1 MPSLATALMPR
12 SAGTL
17 VVLLAL
23 LVLWQGLHLL
33 VGASSLASPAA
44 TVAKL
49 ASLLVTG
56 EFWLNISET
65 MRAFV
70 AAFAISLFG
79 GIALGIVLGV
89 RKLAGNVA
97 EPILTTLYSIPKV
110 VLYPL
115 VLLCFGL
122 GISAKIAFGVMHGL
136 IPITLFSMNAI
147 RQMKPVYRR
156 TSQVMR
162 LSPVQNAFTVIMPA
176 ILPEIISGVRL
187 GFSLTLLGVLIG
199 EMFAS
204 QRGLGFLLTSAINL
218 GQIDTI
224 MAIALLLTVFAVTCN
239 ALMMRFDR
247 RLTHR

>member
-1 MPSLATALMPR
+1 MTHMRRFSGTAI
-12 SAGTL
+12 
-17 VVLLAL
+17 VLLACIAIWQL
-23 LVLWQGLHLL
+23 LYLY
-33 VGASSLASPAA
+33 VGDSALASPLQ
-44 TVAKL
+44 TVEKL
-49 ASLLVTG
+49 AVLLRNGDFWTHVT
-56 EFWLNISET
+56 ET
-65 MRAFV
+65 GRAFV
-70 AAFAISLFG
+70 LALLIAVLGGISLG
-79 GIALGIVLGV
+79 VILGLG
-89 RKLAGNVA
+89 RLAGDVA
-97 EPILTTLYSIPKV
+97 EPILVTLYSVPKI

-122 GISAKIAFGVMHGL
+122 GMSAKVAFGVMHGL

-156 TSQVMR
+156 TSQVLR
-162 LSPVQNAFTVIMPA
+162 LTTWQTALTVIIPA

-224 MAIALLLTVFAVTCN
+224 MAIALLLTVFAIACN
-239 ALMMRFDR
+239 TLMMMFDR
-247 RLTHR
+247 RLAHR

>member
-1 MPSLATALMPR
+1 MTALMPR

-17 VVLLAL
+17 LVLLAL
-23 LVLWQGLHLL
+23 IVLWQGLHLL
-33 VGASSLASPAA
+33 VGASSLASPVQ

-49 ASLLVTG
+49 AALLATG
-56 EFWLNISET
+56 EFWLNVSET

-70 AAFAISLFG
+70 AAFAISLAG
-79 GIALGIVLGV
+79 GITLGIVLGV

-162 LSPVQNAFTVIMPA
+162 LSPSQNAFTVIMPA

-204 QRGLGFLLTSAINL
+204 QRGLGFMLTSAINI

-239 ALMMRFDR
+239 TLMMRFDR

>member
-1 MPSLATALMPR
+1 MRRFSGTAI
-12 SAGTL
+12 
-17 VVLLAL
+17 VLLACIAIWQL
-23 LVLWQGLHLL
+23 LYLY
-33 VGASSLASPAA
+33 VGDSALASPLQ
-44 TVAKL
+44 TVEKL
-49 ASLLVTG
+49 SVLLRNGDFWTHVT
-56 EFWLNISET
+56 ET
-65 MRAFV
+65 GRAFV
-70 AAFAISLFG
+70 LALVIAVLGGISLG
-79 GIALGIVLGV
+79 VILGLG
-89 RKLAGNVA
+89 RLAGDVA
-97 EPILTTLYSIPKV
+97 EPILVTLYSVPKI

-122 GISAKIAFGVMHGL
+122 GMSAKVAFGVMHGL

-156 TSQVMR
+156 TSQVLR
-162 LSPVQNAFTVIMPA
+162 LTTLQTALTVIVPA

-224 MAIALLLTVFAVTCN
+224 MAIALLLTVFAIACN
-239 ALMMRFDR
+239 TLMMMFDR
-247 RLTHR
+247 HLAHR

>member
-1 MPSLATALMPR
+1 MRRFGGTAIVILACIAIWQLLYLYVGD
-12 SAGTL
+12 SA
-17 VVLLAL
+17 
-23 LVLWQGLHLL
+23 
-33 VGASSLASPAA
+33 LASPLQ
-44 TVAKL
+44 TVEKL
-49 ASLLVTG
+49 SVLLRNGDFWTHVT
-56 EFWLNISET
+56 ET
-65 MRAFV
+65 GRAFV
-70 AAFAISLFG
+70 LAVLIAVLGGISLG
-79 GIALGIVLGV
+79 VILGLG
-89 RKLAGNVA
+89 RLAGDVA
-97 EPILTTLYSIPKV
+97 EPILVTLYSVPKI

-122 GISAKIAFGVMHGL
+122 GMSAKVAFGVMHGL

-156 TSQVMR
+156 TSQVLR
-162 LSPVQNAFTVIMPA
+162 LTTLKKALTVIVPA

-224 MAIALLLTVFAVTCN
+224 MAIALLLTVFAIACN
-239 ALMMRFDR
+239 TLMMMFDR
-247 RLTHR
+247 HLAHR

>member
-1 MPSLATALMPR
+1 MRRFGGTAIVILACIAIWQSLYLYVGDSALASPLQTVEKL
-12 SAGTL
+12 A
-17 VVLLAL
+17 VLLRNGDFWTHVAETGRAFVLAL
-23 LVLWQGLHLL
+23 LIAVLG
-33 VGASSLASPAA
+33 G
-44 TVAKL
+44 
-49 ASLLVTG
+49 
-56 EFWLNISET
+56 
-65 MRAFV
+65 
-70 AAFAISLFG
+70 ISLG
-79 GIALGIVLGV
+79 VILGLG
-89 RKLAGNVA
+89 RLAGDVA
-97 EPILTTLYSIPKV
+97 EPILVTLYSVPKI

-122 GISAKIAFGVMHGL
+122 GMSAKVAFGVMHGL

-156 TSQVMR
+156 TSQVLR
-162 LSPVQNAFTVIMPA
+162 LTTLQTALTVIVPA

-224 MAIALLLTVFAVTCN
+224 MAIALLLTIFAIACN
-239 ALMMRFDR
+239 TLMMMFDR
-247 RLTHR
+247 HLAHR

>member
-1 MPSLATALMPR
+1 MRRFGGTAIVILACIAIWQSLYLYVGDSALASPLQTVEKL
-12 SAGTL
+12 A
-17 VVLLAL
+17 VLLRNGDFWTHVTETGRAFVLAL
-23 LVLWQGLHLL
+23 LIAVLG
-33 VGASSLASPAA
+33 G
-44 TVAKL
+44 
-49 ASLLVTG
+49 
-56 EFWLNISET
+56 
-65 MRAFV
+65 
-70 AAFAISLFG
+70 ISLG
-79 GIALGIVLGV
+79 VILGLG
-89 RKLAGNVA
+89 RLAGDVA
-97 EPILTTLYSIPKV
+97 EPILVTLYSVPKI

-122 GISAKIAFGVMHGL
+122 GMSAKVAFGVMHGL

-156 TSQVMR
+156 TSQVLR
-162 LSPVQNAFTVIMPA
+162 LTTWQTALTVIVPA

-224 MAIALLLTVFAVTCN
+224 MAIALLLTVFAIACN
-239 ALMMRFDR
+239 TLMMMFDR
-247 RLTHR
+247 HLAHR

>member
-1 MPSLATALMPR
+1 MRRFGGTAIVILACIAIWQLLYLYVGDSALASPLQTVEKL
-12 SAGTL
+12 S
-17 VVLLAL
+17 VLLRTGDFWIHVSETGRAFVLAL
-23 LVLWQGLHLL
+23 LIAVL
-33 VGASSLASPAA
+33 
-44 TVAKL
+44 
-49 ASLLVTG
+49 
-56 EFWLNISET
+56 
-65 MRAFV
+65 
-70 AAFAISLFG
+70 G
-79 GIALGIVLGV
+79 GIALGVILGLG
-89 RKLAGNVA
+89 RLAGDVA
-97 EPILTTLYSIPKV
+97 EPILVTLYSIPKI

-122 GISAKIAFGVMHGL
+122 GMSAKVAFGVMHGL

-156 TSQVMR
+156 TSQVLR
-162 LSPVQNAFTVIMPA
+162 LTTLQTALTVIVPA

-224 MAIALLLTVFAVTCN
+224 MAIALLLTVFAIACN
-239 ALMMRFDR
+239 TLMMMFDR
-247 RLTHR
+247 HLAHR

>member
-1 MPSLATALMPR
+1 MRRFSGTAI
-12 SAGTL
+12 
-17 VVLLAL
+17 VLLACIGIWQL
-23 LVLWQGLHLL
+23 LYLY
-33 VGASSLASPAA
+33 VGDSALASPLQ
-44 TVAKL
+44 TVEKL
-49 ASLLVTG
+49 SVLLRNGDFWTHVT
-56 EFWLNISET
+56 ET
-65 MRAFV
+65 GRAFV
-70 AAFAISLFG
+70 LALLIAVLGGISLG
-79 GIALGIVLGV
+79 VILGLG
-89 RKLAGNVA
+89 RLAGDVA
-97 EPILTTLYSIPKV
+97 EPILVTLYSVPKI

-122 GISAKIAFGVMHGL
+122 GMSAKVAFGVMHGL

-156 TSQVMR
+156 TSQVLR
-162 LSPVQNAFTVIMPA
+162 LTTLQTALTVIVPA

-224 MAIALLLTVFAVTCN
+224 MAIALLLTVFAIACN
-239 ALMMRFDR
+239 TLMMMFDR

>member
-1 MPSLATALMPR
+1 MHRFSGTAVVILVCIAIWQSLYLYVGDSALASPLQTVEKL
-12 SAGTL
+12 S
-17 VVLLAL
+17 VLLRDGDFWIHVTETGRAFVLAL
-23 LVLWQGLHLL
+23 LIAVLG
-33 VGASSLASPAA
+33 G
-44 TVAKL
+44 
-49 ASLLVTG
+49 
-56 EFWLNISET
+56 
-65 MRAFV
+65 
-70 AAFAISLFG
+70 ISLG
-79 GIALGIVLGV
+79 VILGLG
-89 RKLAGNVA
+89 RLAGDIA
-97 EPILTTLYSIPKV
+97 EPILVTLYSIPKI

-122 GISAKIAFGVMHGL
+122 GMSAKVAFGVMHGL

-156 TSQVMR
+156 TSQVLR
-162 LSPVQNAFTVIMPA
+162 LTTLQTALTVIVPA

-224 MAIALLLTVFAVTCN
+224 MAIALLLTAFAIACN
-239 ALMMRFDR
+239 ALMMMFDR
-247 RLTHR
+247 HLAHR

>member
-1 MPSLATALMPR
+1 MRRFGGTAIVILACIAIWQSLYLYVGD
-12 SAGTL
+12 SA
-17 VVLLAL
+17 
-23 LVLWQGLHLL
+23 
-33 VGASSLASPAA
+33 LASPLQ
-44 TVAKL
+44 TVEKL
-49 ASLLVTG
+49 SVLLRNGDFWTHVT
-56 EFWLNISET
+56 ET
-65 MRAFV
+65 GRAFV
-70 AAFAISLFG
+70 LALV
-79 GIALGIVLGV
+79 IAVLGGV
-89 RKLAGNVA
+89 SLGVILGLGRLAGDVA
-97 EPILTTLYSIPKV
+97 EPILVTLYSVPKI

-122 GISAKIAFGVMHGL
+122 GMSAKVAFGVMHGL

-156 TSQVMR
+156 TSQVLR
-162 LSPVQNAFTVIMPA
+162 LTTWQTALTVIVPA

-224 MAIALLLTVFAVTCN
+224 MAIALLLTVFAIACN
-239 ALMMRFDR
+239 TLMMMFDR
-247 RLTHR
+247 HLAHR

>member
-1 MPSLATALMPR
+1 MHKL
-12 SAGTL
+12 AGTL
-17 VVLLAL
+17 ILLLTCVLI
-23 LVLWQGLHLL
+23 WQGLHLL
-33 VGASSLASPAA
+33 VGESSLASPLR
-44 TVAKL
+44 TLVKL
-49 ASLLVTG
+49 AALLGEG
-56 EFWLNISET
+56 EFWLHIGET
-65 MRAFV
+65 MQAFAWAFV
-70 AAFAISLFG
+70 LSLAG
-79 GIALGIVLGV
+79 GIALGILLGV
-89 RKLAGNVA
+89 RKVAGNVA

-115 VLLCFGL
+115 VLLVFGL

-156 TSQVMR
+156 TSQVLR
-162 LSPVQNAFTVIMPA
+162 LSAGQAAATVIMPA
-176 ILPEIISGVRL
+176 ILPEVISGVRL

-204 QRGLGFLLTSAINL
+204 QRGLGFMLTSAINL

-224 MAIALLLTVFAVTCN
+224 MAIALLLTVFAVSCN
-239 ALMMRFDR
+239 ALMMLFDR

>member
-1 MPSLATALMPR
+1 MRRFGGTAIVILACIAIWQSLYLYVGDSALASPLQTVEKL
-12 SAGTL
+12 S
-17 VVLLAL
+17 VLLRNGDFWTHVTETGRAFVLAL
-23 LVLWQGLHLL
+23 LIAVLG
-33 VGASSLASPAA
+33 G
-44 TVAKL
+44 
-49 ASLLVTG
+49 
-56 EFWLNISET
+56 
-65 MRAFV
+65 
-70 AAFAISLFG
+70 ISLG
-79 GIALGIVLGV
+79 VILGLG
-89 RKLAGNVA
+89 RLAGDVA
-97 EPILTTLYSIPKV
+97 EPILVTLYSVPKI

-122 GISAKIAFGVMHGL
+122 GMSAKVAFGVMHGL

-156 TSQVMR
+156 TSQVLR
-162 LSPVQNAFTVIMPA
+162 LTTWQTALTVIIPA

-224 MAIALLLTVFAVTCN
+224 MAIALLLTVFAIACN
-239 ALMMRFDR
+239 TLMMMFDR
-247 RLTHR
+247 HLAHR

>member
-1 MPSLATALMPR
+1 MRRFGGTAIVILACIAIWQSLYLYVGDSALASPLQTIEKL
-12 SAGTL
+12 S
-17 VVLLAL
+17 VLLRNGDFWTHVTETGRAFVLAL
-23 LVLWQGLHLL
+23 LIAVLG
-33 VGASSLASPAA
+33 G
-44 TVAKL
+44 
-49 ASLLVTG
+49 
-56 EFWLNISET
+56 
-65 MRAFV
+65 
-70 AAFAISLFG
+70 ISLG
-79 GIALGIVLGV
+79 VILGLG
-89 RKLAGNVA
+89 RLAGDVA
-97 EPILTTLYSIPKV
+97 EPILVTLYSVPKI

-122 GISAKIAFGVMHGL
+122 GMSAKVAFGVMHGL

-156 TSQVMR
+156 TSQVLR
-162 LSPVQNAFTVIMPA
+162 LTTLQTALTVIVPA

-224 MAIALLLTVFAVTCN
+224 MAIALLLTVFAIACN
-239 ALMMRFDR
+239 TLMMMFDR
-247 RLTHR
+247 HLAHR

>member
-1 MPSLATALMPR
+1 MTALMPR

-17 VVLLAL
+17 LVLLAL

-33 VGASSLASPAA
+33 VGASSLASPVQ
-44 TVAKL
+44 TVTKL
-49 ASLLVTG
+49 ASLLATG

-162 LSPVQNAFTVIMPA
+162 LSPAQNAFTVIMPA

>member
-1 MPSLATALMPR
+1 MRRFGGTAIVILACIAIWQSLYLYVGDSALASPLQTVEKL
-12 SAGTL
+12 S
-17 VVLLAL
+17 VLLRNGDFWTHVAETGRAFILAL
-23 LVLWQGLHLL
+23 LIAVLG
-33 VGASSLASPAA
+33 G
-44 TVAKL
+44 
-49 ASLLVTG
+49 
-56 EFWLNISET
+56 
-65 MRAFV
+65 
-70 AAFAISLFG
+70 ISLG
-79 GIALGIVLGV
+79 VILGLG
-89 RKLAGNVA
+89 RLAGDVA
-97 EPILTTLYSIPKV
+97 EPILVTLYSVPKI

-122 GISAKIAFGVMHGL
+122 GMSAKVAFGVMHGL

-156 TSQVMR
+156 TSQVLR
-162 LSPVQNAFTVIMPA
+162 LTTLQTALTVIVPA

-224 MAIALLLTVFAVTCN
+224 MAIALLLTVFAIACN
-239 ALMMRFDR
+239 TLMMMFDR
-247 RLTHR
+247 HLAHR

>member
-1 MPSLATALMPR
+1 MPR
-12 SAGTL
+12 IAGTL
-17 VVLLAL
+17 IVLLCC
-23 LVLWQGLHLL
+23 VLAWQGFHLL
-33 VGASSLASPAA
+33 VGSSSLASPLQ
-44 TVAKL
+44 TLAKL
-49 ASLLVTG
+49 GALLATG
-56 EFWLNISET
+56 DFWLHVSET

-70 AAFAISLFG
+70 AAFAISLAG
-79 GIALGIVLGV
+79 GIALGLVLGV

-156 TSQVMR
+156 TSQVLR
-162 LSPVQNAFTVIMPA
+162 LTPSQNAFTVIMPA
-176 ILPEIISGVRL
+176 ILPEIVSGVRL

-204 QRGLGFLLTSAINL
+204 QRGLGFLLTSAINI

-239 ALMMRFDR
+239 SLMMLLNR
-247 RLTHR
+247 HVAHS

>member
-1 MPSLATALMPR
+1 MRRFGGTAIVILACIAIWQSLYLYVGDSALASPLQTVEKL
-12 SAGTL
+12 S
-17 VVLLAL
+17 VLLRNGDFWTHVTETGRAFVLAL
-23 LVLWQGLHLL
+23 LIAVLG
-33 VGASSLASPAA
+33 G
-44 TVAKL
+44 
-49 ASLLVTG
+49 
-56 EFWLNISET
+56 
-65 MRAFV
+65 
-70 AAFAISLFG
+70 ISLG
-79 GIALGIVLGV
+79 VILGLG
-89 RKLAGNVA
+89 RLAGDVA
-97 EPILTTLYSIPKV
+97 EPILVTLYSVPKI

-122 GISAKIAFGVMHGL
+122 GMSAKVAFGVMHGL

-156 TSQVMR
+156 TSQVLR
-162 LSPVQNAFTVIMPA
+162 LTTWQTALTVIVPA

-224 MAIALLLTVFAVTCN
+224 MAIALLLTVFAIACN
-239 ALMMRFDR
+239 TLMMMFDR
-247 RLTHR
+247 HLVHR